1 MKKTLKIVFL
11 FTLILSFASCNKSQV
26 YKEFKTLPN
35 YTWERIE
42 KGKSIE
48 FDNINIEND
57 EDVYDISFHIRH
69 TPYIT
74 EDEIKFKLKI
84 TSPSS
89 IVRESVHTVK
99 LKDKEGKEWL
109 GEAMGDI
116 IDLEVDLK
124 TFYSFIER
132 GLYKI
137 ELVNMGQ
144 KYQLQGIMEVGIEI
158 NKSDLDR

>member
-1 MKKTLKIVFL
+1 MKKILKIVFL
-11 FTLILSFASCNKSQV
+11 FTLILSFSSCNKSQV

-57 EDVYDISFHIRH
+57 EEVYDISFHIRH

-89 IVRESVHTVK
+89 IVRESVHIVK

>member
-1 MKKTLKIVFL
+1 MKKTLRIVFL
-11 FTLILSFASCNKSQV
+11 FTLILSFSSCNKSQV

-48 FDNINIEND
+48 FDNINIENE

>member
-1 MKKTLKIVFL
+1 MKKTLRIVFL
-11 FTLILSFASCNKSQV
+11 FTLILSFSSCNKSQV

-48 FDNINIEND
+48 FDNIYIENE

-109 GEAMGDI
+109 GEAMGDM

>member
-1 MKKTLKIVFL
+1 MKKILKIVFL
-11 FTLILSFASCNKSQV
+11 FTLFLSLSSCNKSQV

-48 FDNINIEND
+48 FDDINIEND
-57 EDVYDISFHIRH
+57 EEVYDISFHIRH

>member
-1 MKKTLKIVFL
+1 MKKILKVIFFFFFVTIF
-11 FTLILSFASCNKSQV
+11 SSCNKSQV

-48 FDNINIEND
+48 FDNINIENE

-109 GEAMGDI
+109 GEAMGDM

>member
-1 MKKTLKIVFL
+1 MKKTLRIVFL
-11 FTLILSFASCNKSQV
+11 FTLILSFSSCNKSQV

-48 FDNINIEND
+48 FDNINIENE

-109 GEAMGDI
+109 GEAMGDM

>member
-1 MKKTLKIVFL
+1 MKKILRIVFL
-11 FTLILSFASCNKSQV
+11 FTLILSFSSCNKSQV

-48 FDNINIEND
+48 FDNINIENE

-109 GEAMGDI
+109 GEAMGDM

>member
-1 MKKTLKIVFL
+1 MKKILRIVFL
-11 FTLILSFASCNKSQV
+11 FTLILSFSSCNKSQV

-57 EDVYDISFHIRH
+57 EEVYDISFHIRH

>member
-1 MKKTLKIVFL
+1 MKKILKVIFVLTIVTIF
-11 FTLILSFASCNKSQV
+11 SSCNKSQV

-48 FDNINIEND
+48 FDNINIENE

-74 EDEIKFKLKI
+74 EDEIKFKMKI

-89 IVRESVHTVK
+89 IVRESVHTIK

-109 GEAMGDI
+109 GSAMGDI
-116 IDLEVDLK
+116 IDLQVDVK
-124 TFYSFIER
+124 TFYSFIEK
-132 GLYKI
+132 GTYKV

>member
-11 FTLILSFASCNKSQV
+11 FTLILSFSSCNKSQV

-35 YTWERIE
+35 YTWDRIE
-42 KGKSIE
+42 KGKTII
-48 FDNINIEND
+48 FDDVIINKED
-57 EDVYDISFHIRH
+57 EVYDISVHVRH
-69 TPYIT
+69 TPYVT
-74 EDEIKFKLKI
+74 EDEIKFKMKI

-89 IVRESVHTVK
+89 IVRESVHTIK

-116 IDLEVDLK
+116 IDLKVDVK
-124 TFYSFIER
+124 TFFTFVER
-132 GLYKI
+132 GNYTI
-137 ELVNMGQ
+137 ELVNMGS
-144 KYQLQGIMEVGIEI
+144 KYSLQGIMEIGVEI

>member
-1 MKKTLKIVFL
+1 MKKILKIVFL
-11 FTLILSFASCNKSQV
+11 FTLILSFSSCNKSQV

-57 EDVYDISFHIRH
+57 EEVYDISFHIRH

>member
-1 MKKTLKIVFL
+1 MKKILKIVFVL
-11 FTLILSFASCNKSQV
+11 LLVVSFSSCNKSQV

-74 EDEIKFKLKI
+74 EDEVKFKLKI

-89 IVRESVHTVK
+89 IVRESVHTIK

-109 GEAMGDI
+109 GEAMGDM

-158 NKSDLDR
+158 NKSDLER

>member
-11 FTLILSFASCNKSQV
+11 FTLILSFSSCNKSQV

-57 EDVYDISFHIRH
+57 EEVYDISFHIRH

-89 IVRESVHTVK
+89 IV
-99 LKDKEGKEWL
+99 
-109 GEAMGDI
+109 
-116 IDLEVDLK
+116 
-124 TFYSFIER
+124 
-132 GLYKI
+132 
-137 ELVNMGQ
+137 
-144 KYQLQGIMEVGIEI
+144 
-158 NKSDLDR
+158 

>member
-1 MKKTLKIVFL
+1 MKKTLRIVFL
-11 FTLILSFASCNKSQV
+11 FTLILSFSSCNKSRV

-48 FDNINIEND
+48 FDNINIENE

-109 GEAMGDI
+109 GEAMGDM

-144 KYQLQGIMEVGIEI
+144 KYQLKGIMEVGIEI

>member
-1 MKKTLKIVFL
+1 MKKTLRIVFL
-11 FTLILSFASCNKSQV
+11 FTLILSFSSCNKSQV

-57 EDVYDISFHIRH
+57 EEVYDISFHIRH

>member
-1 MKKTLKIVFL
+1 MKKILKIVFL
-11 FTLILSFASCNKSQV
+11 FTLILSFSSCNKSQV

>member
-1 MKKTLKIVFL
+1 MKKILKVIFVLAIVTIF
-11 FTLILSFASCNKSQV
+11 SSCNKSQV

-48 FDNINIEND
+48 FDNINIENE

-69 TPYIT
+69 TPYVT
-74 EDEIKFKLKI
+74 EDEIKFKMKI

-109 GEAMGDI
+109 GEAMGDM

>member
-1 MKKTLKIVFL
+1 MKKILRAFFVLLIIVS
-11 FTLILSFASCNKSQV
+11 LSSCNKSQV

-35 YTWERIE
+35 NTWERIE
-42 KGKSIE
+42 EGKSIV
-48 FDNINIEND
+48 FDNVNIENED
-57 EDVYDISFHIRH
+57 EVYDISVHVRH

-89 IVRESVHTVK
+89 IVRESVHTIK

-109 GEAMGDI
+109 GEALGDI
-116 IDLEVDLK
+116 IDLEVDVK

-132 GLYKI
+132 GIYRI

-144 KYQLQGIMEVGIEI
+144 KYQLQGIMELGLEI

>member
-1 MKKTLKIVFL
+1 MKKALKIVFL
-11 FTLILSFASCNKSQV
+11 FTLILSFSSCNKSQV

-57 EDVYDISFHIRH
+57 EEVYDISFHIRH

>member
-1 MKKTLKIVFL
+1 MKKILKVIFVLTIVTIF
-11 FTLILSFASCNKSQV
+11 SSCNKSQV

-48 FDNINIEND
+48 FDNINIENE

-109 GEAMGDI
+109 GEAMGDM

-132 GLYKI
+132 GIYKI

>member
-1 MKKTLKIVFL
+1 MKKALKIVFL
-11 FTLILSFASCNKSQV
+11 FTLILSFSSCNKSQV

-35 YTWERIE
+35 YTWKKKK

-57 EDVYDISFHIRH
+57 EEVYDISFHIRH

>member
-1 MKKTLKIVFL
+1 V
-11 FTLILSFASCNKSQV
+11 
-26 YKEFKTLPN
+26 
-35 YTWERIE
+35 
-42 KGKSIE
+42 
-48 FDNINIEND
+48 FDNVNIENED
-57 EDVYDISFHIRH
+57 EVYDISVHVRH

-89 IVRESVHTVK
+89 IVRESVHTIK

-109 GEAMGDI
+109 GSAMGDI
-116 IDLEVDLK
+116 IDLQVDVK

-132 GLYKI
+132 GTYKI

-144 KYQLQGIMEVGIEI
+144 KYQLQGIMEIGLEI
-158 NKSDLDR
+158 NQSNLDR

>member
-1 MKKTLKIVFL
+1 MKKILKIVFL
-11 FTLILSFASCNKSQV
+11 FTLILSFSSCNKSQV

-57 EDVYDISFHIRH
+57 EEVYDISFHIRH

-109 GEAMGDI
+109 GDAMGDI

>member
-1 MKKTLKIVFL
+1 MKKILKILFL
-11 FTLILSFASCNKSQV
+11 FILVAVFSSCNKSQV

-48 FDNINIEND
+48 FDNINIENE

-74 EDEIKFKLKI
+74 EDEIKFKMKI

-109 GEAMGDI
+109 GEAMGDM

>member
-1 MKKTLKIVFL
+1 MKKILKVIFVLAIVTIF
-11 FTLILSFASCNKSQV
+11 SSCNKSQV

-48 FDNINIEND
+48 FDNINIENE

-89 IVRESVHTVK
+89 IVRESVHIVK

-109 GEAMGDI
+109 GEAMGDM

>member
-1 MKKTLKIVFL
+1 MKKILKIVFL
-11 FTLILSFASCNKSQV
+11 FTLFLSFSSCNKSQV

-48 FDNINIEND
+48 FDNINIENE
-57 EDVYDISFHIRH
+57 EDVYDISFHIRY

>member
-1 MKKTLKIVFL
+1 MKKTLRIVFL
-11 FTLILSFASCNKSQV
+11 FTLILSFSSCNKSQV

-35 YTWERIE
+35 YTWERIK

-48 FDNINIEND
+48 FDNINIENE

-109 GEAMGDI
+109 GEAMGDM

>member
-1 MKKTLKIVFL
+1 MNKILKIAFVFL
-11 FTLILSFASCNKSQV
+11 LVATFSSCNKSQV

-42 KGKSIE
+42 EGKIIK
-48 FDNINIEND
+48 FTDINIPNE
-57 EDVYDISFHIRH
+57 EDVYDIAVHFRH

-74 EDEIKFKLKI
+74 EDEIKIKVKI

-89 IVRESVHTVK
+89 IIRESVHTIK

-109 GEAMGDI
+109 GEALGDI
-116 IDLEVDLK
+116 IDLKVDVK
-124 TFYSFIER
+124 TFFTFVER
-132 GLYKI
+132 GNYTI
-137 ELVNMGQ
+137 EIVNMCN
-144 KYQLQGIMEVGIEI
+144 KYQLQGIMEVGLEV

>member
-11 FTLILSFASCNKSQV
+11 FTLILSFSSCNKSQV

>member
-1 MKKTLKIVFL
+1 MKKILKIVFVL
-11 FTLILSFASCNKSQV
+11 LLVVGFSSCNKSQV

-74 EDEIKFKLKI
+74 EDEVKFKLKI

-89 IVRESVHTVK
+89 IVRESVHTIK

-109 GEAMGDI
+109 GEAMGDM

-158 NKSDLDR
+158 NKSDLER